1 MDRFVYED
9 ILENTIRPWARAK
22 VGRAFVFQQD
32 NDPKHT
38 SGNFKNWFQRRRV
51 DLLDWPIEHLWE
63 ELERRVQALNE
74 KKAEVRIQFKEVSG
88 DIYPSGELKRSELVM
103 RVQPNEAVYMKL
115 MTKKPGM
122 GFGVE
127 ETELDLTYNNR
138 YKEVR
143 LPDAYERLF
152 LEVFMGSQINFVRT
166 DELEYAWRILTPVLE
181 QLEKEKVQPVAY
193 KFGSRGPTEGDDL
206 MKKYGFVFTGT
217 YKWVAPKL

>member
-1 MDRFVYED
+1 MTNQFQP
-9 ILENTIRPWARAK
+9 IRLLQRMLLLLFTSIMNVGRVFHSSCVVEK
-22 VGRAFVFQQD
+22 VGNIQKKTEFL
-32 NDPKHT
+32 
-38 SGNFKNWFQRRRV
+38 NFN
-51 DLLDWPIEHLWE
+51 IIA
-63 ELERRVQALNE
+63 ALNE

-138 YKEVR
+138 LVFEISLQKKFHCDNFRFKEVR

-181 QLEKEKVQPVAY
+181 ELKKKKVQPVQY
-193 KFGSRGPTEGDDL
+193 KFGRL
-206 MKKYGFVFTGT
+206 VVF
-217 YKWVAPKL
+217 LFF